1 MWLAAV
7 GPAVSLMPALLK
19 TSTRPRSA
27 WTTATN
33 ESKARRSSVAHRRV
47 LAVLAFVRD

>member
-1 MWLAAV
+1 MWLTAV
-7 GPAVSLMPALLK
+7 VPAVSLMPALLK
-19 TSTRPRSA
+19 TPTRPRSA

-33 ESKARRSSVAHRRV
+33 EPKARRSSVAHRRV